1 MIKMENNIYTKVQ
14 VVKEKLLKEN
24 IKKSGSN
31 KFAGYEYYEL
41 GDFVPYIIKF
51 CNEEK
56 LFTSFSFDN
65 ELAKLTIVNCEN
77 TNETLVYTSPMKE
90 LQLKGCNEIQGL
102 GGVETYSR
110 RYLYMNAFDIV
121 ENDMFD
127 GVTGKDE
134 KKTIELA
141 SPEQIKFATNLA
153 KKDVEKAK
161 QVMAKLKATKIS
173 EMTKAQAVK
182 FINEMK
188 GEASENNK

>member
-1 MIKMENNIYTKVQ
+1 MENNIYMKVQ

-65 ELAKLTIVNCEN
+65 ELARLTIINCDKPSEVL
-77 TNETLVYTSPMKE
+77 EYTSPMKE

-134 KKTIELA
+134 KKTIELI
-141 SPEQIKFATNLA
+141 SEEQKKYATNLA

-161 QVMAKLKATKIS
+161 QVMAKLKVSKIS
-173 EMTKAQAVK
+173 DMTKSQAVK

-188 GEASENNK
+188 GEASEDNK